1 MQTLKNFMVEA
12 SAADEAKKKLK
23 SMKGKQVS
31 FTHQASGEKITG
43 TYKGLKQ
50 MGGRSYAHVET
61 GSQAHRVPPHHI
73 HQAQ

>member
-1 MQTLKNFMVEA
+1 MKTFKTLIEELTVVDA
-12 SAADEAKKKLK
+12 AKKKLK
-23 SMKGKQVS
+23 GLHGKEVS
-31 FTHQASGEKITG
+31 FTHQQTGEKVTG

-61 GSQAHRVPPHHI
+61 GKGAHRVPPHHI